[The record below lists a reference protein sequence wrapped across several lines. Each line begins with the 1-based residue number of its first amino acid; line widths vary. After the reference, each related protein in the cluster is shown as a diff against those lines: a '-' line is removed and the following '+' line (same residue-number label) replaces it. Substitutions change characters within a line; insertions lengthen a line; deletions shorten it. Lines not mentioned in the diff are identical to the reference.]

1 MTRLMKLVSLN
12 LSILLMTSLSVGA
25 VTRGNSS
32 APFDWNS
39 VMEAII
45 QVESGGNP
53 NAVSRKSVGAMQIT
67 PICVKECNII
77 LQKRGSK
84 LRYTMNDR
92 YDVKKSKQ
100 MFLLIQS
107 YHNKANDVEKA
118 IRLWNGGP
126 RYSIKGTNRYYRK
139 VMRYLK

>member
-53 NAVSRKSVGAMQIT
+53 NAVSGKSVGAMQIT

-126 RYSIKGTNRYYRK
+126 RYSIRGTNRYYRK
-139 VMRYLK
+139 VMRHLK

>member
-53 NAVSRKSVGAMQIT
+53 NAVSGKSVGVMQIT

-107 YHNKANDVEKA
+107 YHNKANNVEKA

>member
-1 MTRLMKLVSLN
+1 MKLVSLN

-45 QVESGGNP
+45 QVESGGDP
-53 NAVSRKSVGAMQIT
+53 NAVSGKSVGAMQIT

>member
-45 QVESGGNP
+45 QVESGGDP
-53 NAVSRKSVGAMQIT
+53 NAVSGKSVGAMQIT

>member
-1 MTRLMKLVSLN
+1 MKLVSLN

-53 NAVSRKSVGAMQIT
+53 NAVSGKSVGAMQIT

-107 YHNKANDVEKA
+107 YHNKANNVEKA